1 MRLDEMERLV
11 REQTKPV
18 EGVED
23 VSLRAAAGRVIA
35 EDIAARLDLPPFDN
49 SAVDGFAVRHA
60 DIAAGDTRLTVV
72 DRVTAGHTATHAVGP
87 GEAVRIF
94 TGAPM
99 PAGADTVVMQEDA
112 RVGDTRV
119 GDGCVTVP
127 ALPAG
132 ANRRRAGEDVAKGSV
147 LLPAG
152 RKLAAAD
159 VALAASQ
166 GFATLPVRRRVEVA
180 LFSTGD
186 EVTEPGR
193 PLAPGGIHDANRYL
207 LMALLAR
214 LGVGV
219 HDLGILE
226 DDPAVLGPALEKAAD
241 AHDLVVTSGGV
252 STGEADH
259 VRTAVERSGSLTV
272 RQLDVKPGRPLGMG
286 TLIGAN
292 GGRAIFLGLPGNPVA
307 AFVSFAFVMRPL
319 LACLAGAT
327 PPVLLPRTVRASF
340 AHKKK
345 PGRREFLRASLR
357 LAADGMVEAEKHPN
371 GGSGAVVSL
380 AESDG
385 LVVLPEETAAVEP
398 GMPVAFLSYAEIT
411 T

>member
-18 EGVED
+18 EGVEE
-23 VSLRAAAGRVIA
+23 VLLRAAAGRVIA
-35 EDIAARLDLPPFDN
+35 KDIAARLDLPPFDN

-87 GEAVRIF
+87 DEAVRIF

-99 PAGADTVVMQEDA
+99 PAGADTVVMQEHA
-112 RVGDTRV
+112 RVAGDS
-119 GDGCVTVP
+119 VTVP

-186 EVTEPGR
+186 EVTEPGH

-214 LGVGV
+214 PGVGV

-252 STGEADH
+252 SSGEADH
-259 VRTAVERSGSLTV
+259 VRAAVERSGSLTV

-345 PGRREFLRASLR
+345 PGRREFLRATLR
-357 LAADGMVEAEKHPN
+357 LAGDGVVEAEKHPN

-385 LVVLPEETAAVEP
+385 LVVLSEETAAVEP